1 MYDFDTPVDR
11 RGTCSLKW
19 DIRKGELPMWVAD
32 MDFQT
37 APCVIRA
44 LKNRVEHGVFGYNV
58 IPDEWYF
65 AYADRWQRAHG
76 VTFHKEEMTF
86 CTGVVPAVSS
96 IVKRVTSLGDNVV
109 VITPVYDIFYHSIE
123 NAGRHTLEC
132 PLTYEGGQYELDF
145 ALLEEKLSHPLSTL
159 LIFCN
164 PHNPVGKLWTKEEI
178 EKIGWLCKK
187 YGVTVLSDEIHCDIV
202 KKGKAYVPFAS
213 VSEDCRANSITCLSI
228 SKAFNLAGMQ
238 SACVVVPDQN
248 LRNKVNRCLNADE
261 IAEPNSF
268 AVVSAV
274 SALTEGEGWLNEL
287 NDYLFE
293 NRALCEEFLQR
304 ELPQL
309 HLVQGEATYLLW
321 LDCSKIT
328 SDSRG
333 LRDFIRKETGL
344 WLSDGAEYRGNGRFF
359 LRMNIACPRE
369 RLREGLERLQRGIK
383 AYPNG

>member
-44 LKNRVEHGVFGYNV
+44 LKKRVEHGVFGYNV

-76 VTFHKEEMTF
+76 VTFHKEEMIF

-178 EKIGWLCKK
+178 ERIGSLCKK

-274 SALTEGEGWLNEL
+274 SALTEGEDWLNEL

-293 NRALCEEFLQR
+293 NRALCEEYLQR

-369 RLREGLERLQRGIK
+369 RLREGLERLQRGVK

>member
-44 LKNRVEHGVFGYNV
+44 LKKRVEHGVFGYNV

-76 VTFHKEEMTF
+76 VTFHKEEMIF

-274 SALTEGEGWLNEL
+274 SALTEGEDWLNEL

-293 NRALCEEFLQR
+293 NRALCEEYLQR

-369 RLREGLERLQRGIK
+369 RLREGLERLQRGVK

>member
-44 LKNRVEHGVFGYNV
+44 LKKRVEHGVFGYNV

-76 VTFHKEEMTF
+76 VTFHKEEMIF

-178 EKIGWLCKK
+178 ERIGSLCKK

>member
-19 DIRKGELPMWVAD
+19 DIREGELPMWVAD

-44 LKNRVEHGVFGYNV
+44 LKKRVEHGVFGYNV

-76 VTFHKEEMTF
+76 VTFHKEEMIF

-369 RLREGLERLQRGIK
+369 RLREGLERLQRGVK

>member
-19 DIRKGELPMWVAD
+19 DIREGELPMWVAD

-58 IPDEWYF
+58 IPDEWYY

-76 VTFHKEEMTF
+76 VTFHKEEMIF

-132 PLTYEGGQYELDF
+132 PLTYEGGKYELNF

-164 PHNPVGKLWTKEEI
+164 PHNPVGKLWTKQEI
-178 EKIGWLCKK
+178 ERIGSLCKK

-213 VSEDCRANSITCLSI
+213 VSEDCRANSITCLSV

-274 SALTEGEGWLNEL
+274 SALTEGEDWLNEL

-333 LRDFIRKETGL
+333 LRDFIRQETGL

-369 RLREGLERLQRGIK
+369 RLREGLERLQRGVK